1 MELTLT
7 IKTDD
12 MRGEELDELTREL
25 SAELNQEVAVEASL
39 PDETGGAGSK
49 GDPITVGTIILLLL
63 GGGGVAAKLI
73 EVLKAYVDR
82 GNKLEFEFKKPDGT
96 SLSLKTENFS
106 QRDVKEL
113 SSDLSKFFGAHE

>member
-7 IKTDD
+7 VKADN
-12 MRGEELDELTREL
+12 MRVEELDVITREL
-25 SAELNQEVAVEASL
+25 SSDINREVDVEAKL
-39 PDETGGAGSK
+39 PEELGGAGSK
-49 GDPITVGTIILLLL
+49 GDPVTVGTIILLLL

-96 SLSLKTENFS
+96 SMSLKTENFS
-106 QRDVKEL
+106 QRGVREL
-113 SSDLSKFFGAHE
+113 SDSLSKFFGAHE

>member
-12 MRGEELDELTREL
+12 IRGEELDEITREL
-25 SAELNQEVAVEASL
+25 SAELNHEVAVEARL
-39 PDETGGAGSK
+39 PEGTGAAGSK
-49 GDPITVGTIILLLL
+49 GDPVTVGTIILLLL

-96 SLSLKTENFS
+96 SMSLKTENFS
-106 QRDVKEL
+106 QSDVKEL
-113 SSDLSKFFGAHE
+113 SGSLSKFIGAHE